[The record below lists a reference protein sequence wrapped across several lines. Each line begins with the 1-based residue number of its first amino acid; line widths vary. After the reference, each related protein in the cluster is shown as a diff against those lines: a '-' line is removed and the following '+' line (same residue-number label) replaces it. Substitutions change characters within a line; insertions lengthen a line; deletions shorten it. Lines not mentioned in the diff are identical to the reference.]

1 MKRIVTEEKIVPN
14 SRSEIVRRRAAGTLT
29 WSAPLAMMLLRSALP
44 VAAQAVVAGF
54 FLLRSSPTPW
64 QDAVPW
70 WPIYGTLSDV
80 GCLAMLW
87 WLAKRE
93 GITFLDL
100 LSLDRARW
108 RSDVLLCVVI
118 IAVGL
123 PLVLGGIA
131 LSSLIVFGTIQP
143 PGEIY
148 ESLPLLP
155 ALYATLVWPVIVG
168 LAEQMTFNGYLA
180 PRFQVL
186 TGSTVAAIVIVVLG
200 WCLEHPVLPLTL
212 DPKFMVFR
220 YLSPVLFATFI
231 TILYLRVR
239 RLLPFVVAHAIMDG
253 LGTFVGVLL
262 PLLSSR

>member
-1 MKRIVTEEKIVPN
+1 MVEEEVVPN
-14 SRSEIVRRRAAGTLT
+14 SREQIVRRRAAGKVMWAFPVTML
-29 WSAPLAMMLLRSALP
+29 LLRSTFP
-44 VAAQAVVAGF
+44 VAAQAVVACIF
-54 FLLRSSPTPW
+54 ILRSSPSPW

-70 WPIYGTLSDV
+70 WPVYGTLSDV
-80 GCLAMLW
+80 SCLAALW

-93 GITFLDL
+93 GIGFLDL
-100 LSLDRARW
+100 LSLDRRKW
-108 RSDVLLCVVI
+108 RSDIVICAVI
-118 IAVGL
+118 ILVGL
-123 PLVLGGIA
+123 PLVLAGIA
-131 LSSLIVFGTIQP
+131 GSSLIVFGTPQP

-155 ALYATLVWPVIVG
+155 PLYATLVWPVIVG

-186 TGSTVAAIVIVVLG
+186 TGSTVAGVIILVLG

-212 DPKFMVFR
+212 DPKFMLFR

-239 RLLPFVVAHAIMDG
+239 RLLPFIVAHAIMDG
-253 LGTFVGVLL
+253 LGTFSVSFC
-262 PLLSSR
+262 LSWRKVDI